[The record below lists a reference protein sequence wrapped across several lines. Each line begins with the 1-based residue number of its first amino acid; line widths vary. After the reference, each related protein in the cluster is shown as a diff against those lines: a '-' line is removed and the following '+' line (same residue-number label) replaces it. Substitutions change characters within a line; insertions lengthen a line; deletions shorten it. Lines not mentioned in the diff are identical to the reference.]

1 MQYVETTT
9 KIWLTMKSGL
19 YQFPMNP
26 EKLEFP
32 RTAPQDKFEII
43 GLGQITN
50 PKSPNLRVIKWNSYF
65 PREMTAYT
73 GAAQTPQDFV
83 DALNAAMESKE
94 VCVLTVRRKTG
105 GDSVLNVV
113 ISAFNPADVGGT
125 PNDVDYSIEFTEWR
139 DSSPIT
145 LDVTTDEAKPKAKK
159 KKQRK
164 QEPVL
169 TVGAK
174 VLANGKYFYD
184 SYGSEPHG
192 TANNKLTYVKRIV
205 EGRAYPVL
213 IGDKSP
219 LGWIKQS
226 DIQIKG

>member
-19 YQFPMNP
+19 YQFPINP
-26 EKLEFP
+26 AKLELA
-32 RTAPQDKFEII
+32 RTAPQDTFDII

-50 PKSPNLRVIKWNSYF
+50 PKMPNLRVIKWTSYF
-65 PREMTAYT
+65 PQEMSAYT

-83 DALNAAMESKE
+83 EALNEAMDSKE
-94 VCVLTVRRKTG
+94 VCTLTIRRKTG

-113 ISAFNPADVGGT
+113 ITTFSPADVGGT
-125 PNDVDYSIEFTEWR
+125 PNDVDYTIEFKEWR
-139 DSSPIT
+139 DYSPIV

-164 QEPVL
+164 TEPVIA
-169 TVGAK
+169 VGAT
-174 VLANGKYFYD
+174 VVANGKYYYD
-184 SYGSEPHG
+184 SYGAKPYG
-192 TANNKLTYVKRIV
+192 TANNLKTKVKRIV

-219 LGWIKQS
+219 LGWIKQA
-226 DIQIKG
+226 DLQVKG

>member
-19 YQFPMNP
+19 YQFPINP
-26 EKLEFP
+26 ERIELT
-32 RTAPQDKFEII
+32 RNAPQDKFDII

-50 PKSPNLRVIKWNSYF
+50 PKKPNLRVIKWTSYF
-65 PREMTAYT
+65 PQEMSAYT

-83 DALNAAMESKE
+83 DALNEAMESKE
-94 VCVLTVRRKTG
+94 VCILTIRRKTG

-113 ISAFNPADVGGT
+113 ISAFSPADVGGT
-125 PNDVDYSIEFTEWR
+125 PNDADYSIEFTEWR
-139 DSSPIT
+139 DFSPVT
-145 LDVTTDEAKPKAKK
+145 LNVTTDTKTPKAKK

-169 TVGAK
+169 AVGAK
-174 VLANGKYFYD
+174 VLANGKYYYD
-184 SYGSEPHG
+184 SNGSEPHG
-192 TANNKLTYVKRIV
+192 TANNKMTYVKRIV
-205 EGRAYPVL
+205 SGKAYPVL
-213 IGDKSP
+213 IGDKSY

-226 DIQIKG
+226 DLQVKG